1 METEL
6 IRTGEAKL
14 LSQIQ
19 ERKGKIYLSGLHNAS
34 KKKKQVENIDDLLR
48 RSRGSFS
55 TPNILLAHMKLAS
68 EKKNKLE
75 NIRKLKEKTMNN
87 CL

>member
-19 ERKGKIYLSGLHNAS
+19 ERKGKIYLSGLHNAG
-34 KKKKQVENIDDLLR
+34 KKKK
-48 RSRGSFS
+48 
-55 TPNILLAHMKLAS
+55 
-68 EKKNKLE
+68 
-75 NIRKLKEKTMNN
+75 
-87 CL
+87 